1 MASINK
7 LSLTMFAL
15 WCSYAFFFMEGKNQ
29 PNKRYQE
36 IKDPSDRVKQFLKVT
51 PFEGTWEIDK
61 SFAEKSTL
69 KTKSIK
75 SQISNTRLQY
85 KTPEVSPEKKM
96 EFINKKGRIK
106 FFILKDN
113 DLTFSME
120 EGTSIKF
127 AKTWVMEM
135 LMIDGQTLNDPMYKV
150 DILSGEHDG
159 KIKKIVFNDK
169 YDDEKNKAQHEKSTG
184 GFPNLIKITTTNN
197 STISKTNQI
206 NNKFQDFLR
215 VIDYRKEPSVITK
228 YVHRRQVFQFNC
240 SVIAEVTYEINPEA
254 LQDKNRDLTNEVSAS
269 FRIYPKK
276 TGIHKNC
283 AEPIKGELRLFT
295 KDFYNKISRY
305 SLYMIALAMINI
317 TICVKVITKIYHGE
331 SDPHRY
337 SIFTQI
343 MIASMDLY
351 IGSELIMKSFHNG
364 AVFHFFF
371 TPALWFFILYS
382 ALDYRVIFFIW
393 FKNNETAQNQLPQE
407 EYRNRIQSFGCN
419 FGIYTFCMYALIS
432 SQAELTFGPVIICAM
447 ILTPQIILQVRKGF
461 VLEAD
466 YPFLIFYCFSRFLFD
481 FYFMGCPENFE
492 EANQNYLAIA
502 GVIIMVIIQVLLM
515 KLQDEYGPDFLI
527 PSFMLPVKFDYFI
540 KVNKN
545 GLKPKQADTSSSNLT
560 KVLVSPD
567 QSLDIDNAIFS
578 VCDKSMDSNTELTTD
593 TQITKD
599 LDESPKTDE
608 NDDID
613 ERLCAICMT
622 SVLLSAEIPFD
633 DKITSK
639 RFVKRLN
646 KMKDKVMK
654 TPCGHEFHIPCLV
667 NWMQIKMEC
676 PSCRKELPPQ

>member
-1 MASINK
+1 
-7 LSLTMFAL
+7 
-15 WCSYAFFFMEGKNQ
+15 
-29 PNKRYQE
+29 
-36 IKDPSDRVKQFLKVT
+36 
-51 PFEGTWEIDK
+51 
-61 SFAEKSTL
+61 
-69 KTKSIK
+69 
-75 SQISNTRLQY
+75 
-85 KTPEVSPEKKM
+85 
-96 EFINKKGRIK
+96 
-106 FFILKDN
+106 
-113 DLTFSME
+113 
-120 EGTSIKF
+120 
-127 AKTWVMEM
+127 
-135 LMIDGQTLNDPMYKV
+135 
-150 DILSGEHDG
+150 
-159 KIKKIVFNDK
+159 
-169 YDDEKNKAQHEKSTG
+169 
-184 GFPNLIKITTTNN
+184 
-197 STISKTNQI
+197 
-206 NNKFQDFLR
+206 
-215 VIDYRKEPSVITK
+215 
-228 YVHRRQVFQFNC
+228 
-240 SVIAEVTYEINPEA
+240 
-254 LQDKNRDLTNEVSAS
+254 
-269 FRIYPKK
+269 
-276 TGIHKNC
+276 
-283 AEPIKGELRLFT
+283 
-295 KDFYNKISRY
+295 
-305 SLYMIALAMINI
+305 
-317 TICVKVITKIYHGE
+317 
-331 SDPHRY
+331 
-337 SIFTQI
+337 
-343 MIASMDLY
+343 
-351 IGSELIMKSFHNG
+351 
-364 AVFHFFF
+364 
-371 TPALWFFILYS
+371 
-382 ALDYRVIFFIW
+382 
-393 FKNNETAQNQLPQE
+393 
-407 EYRNRIQSFGCN
+407 
-419 FGIYTFCMYALIS
+419 
-432 SQAELTFGPVIICAM
+432 M

-676 PSCRKELPPQ
+676 PSCRKELPP